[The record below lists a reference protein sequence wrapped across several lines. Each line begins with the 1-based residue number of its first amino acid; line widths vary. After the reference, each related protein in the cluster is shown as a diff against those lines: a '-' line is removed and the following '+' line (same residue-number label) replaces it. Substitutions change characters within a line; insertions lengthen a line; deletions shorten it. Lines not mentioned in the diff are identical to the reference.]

1 MEAKDCIRM
10 LREIKDAAFATV
22 DEYGN
27 PKIRIIDIMYVED
40 EKLYFCTS
48 RGKDFYRQ
56 LMASGKTA
64 LTGMNEKYQMIRLEG
79 LAQRVKDREQKKCI
93 DHIFEENP
101 SMNDVYPGESRYVL
115 EAFFIEKG
123 QAEFFDLG
131 TAPIYRETF
140 SIGDAEKEE
149 KGFYITDGCI
159 QCGACKHAC
168 PQRCIREGEPYRISQ
183 VNCLHCGLC
192 YEKCPVQAVER
203 RGQ

>member
-10 LREIKDAAFATV
+10 LREIKDVAFATV

-27 PKIRIIDIMYVED
+27 PRIRIIDIMYVED
-40 EKLYFCTS
+40 ENVYFCTS

-79 LAQRVKDREQKKCI
+79 AARRVEDGKQKECI
-93 DHIFEENP
+93 DRIFEENP

-115 EAFFIEKG
+115 EAFSIEKG
-123 QAEFFDLG
+123 QVEFFELG
-131 TAPIYRETF
+131 QTPIYRETF
-140 SIGDAEKEE
+140 IIGDAEEE
-149 KGFYITDGCI
+149 KKGFYITDGCI
-159 QCGACKHAC
+159 RCGVCKENC
-168 PQRCIREGEPYRISQ
+168 PQTCIREGEPYQISQ
-183 VNCLHCGLC
+183 ENCLHCGLC
-192 YEKCPVQAVER
+192 YERCPVQAIER